1 MSEKRYVIGVDFGT
15 LSARALL
22 IDGKT
27 GQEIA
32 TAEMAYPHAVMD
44 EMLPDGTKLPDRWA
58 LQHPADYTLCLRHVI
73 AEVLREGEVAPEA
86 VAGLGFDFTACTLLA
101 LDAEGVPLCL
111 REEYKGEPHAYAKL
125 WKHHAAQGQAD
136 RINEVAKARG
146 EAFLAL
152 CGERVSSE
160 WELPKILQML
170 EEAPELYAK
179 TARFAEA
186 ADWLYELL
194 CGEICTGAAFAG
206 YKNLWS
212 AENGY
217 PSDAF
222 YRALDPRLAG
232 IVGDKIPARVRPV
245 TDKGGVLHA
254 SGAALIG
261 LPVGTP
267 VALPMIDAHAA
278 MPAVGAVAPGDL
290 VMIIGTSACHILHGA
305 QTEPVPGICGCVREA
320 VAEGVTT
327 FEAGQSAVGDIF
339 AWFVDHLLPQRYAE
353 MAKVRGI
360 SKHALLRE
368 LASALRVGESGLLAL
383 DWWNGNR
390 SILDNADLSGMIL
403 GMTLQTRPEEIY
415 RALLEATA
423 FGSRVILEQ
432 YESGGLAVRNI
443 LAAGGIARKDPLM
456 MQIYADVMGREL
468 RVADTAQAGALG
480 SAIYAAVAGGI
491 YPSLARAA
499 EALAA
504 PCGTV
509 YRPDPA
515 NHGVYS
521 ALYREYRALHSYFGE
536 GGSAVMERLRSIAG
550 K

>member
-27 GQEIA
+27 GRE
-32 TAEMAYPHAVMD
+32 TAVSEMAYPHAVMD
-44 EMLPDGTKLPDRWA
+44 KTLPDGTKLPERWA
-58 LQHPADYTLCLRHVI
+58 LQHPADYTLCLRHI
-73 AEVLREGEVAPEA
+73 ISEVLRESGVVPES
-86 VAGLGFDFTACTLLA
+86 VVGIGFDFTACTLLA

-125 WKHHAAQGQAD
+125 WKHHAAQKQAD
-136 RINEVAKARG
+136 RINALAAARG
-146 EAFLAL
+146 EKFLAF

-170 EEAPELYAK
+170 EEAPELYAR

-194 CGEICTGAAFAG
+194 CDEICTGAAFAG

-212 AENGY
+212 AELGY
-217 PSDAF
+217 PSDDF

-245 TDKGGVLHA
+245 SDKGGVLSA
-254 SGAALIG
+254 RGAALIG
-261 LPVGTP
+261 LPIGTH

-278 MPAVGAVAPGDL
+278 MPAVGAVSPGDF
-290 VMIIGTSACHILHGA
+290 VMIIGTSACHIFHGA
-305 QTEPVPGICGCVREA
+305 QTKAVPGICGCVRES
-320 VAEGVTT
+320 VVEGVTT

-339 AWFVDHLLPQRYAE
+339 AWFVEHLLPQRYE
-353 MAKVRGI
+353 KMAQERGI

-368 LASALRVGESGLLAL
+368 LAGALRVGESGLLAL

-390 SILDNADLSGMIL
+390 SILDHADLSGMIL

-415 RALLEATA
+415 RALLEATV
-423 FGSRVILEQ
+423 FGSRVILDQFEKN
-432 YESGGLAVRNI
+432 GLAVRKI
-443 LAAGGIARKDPLM
+443 LAAGGIARKDSLM
-456 MQIYADVMGREL
+456 MQIYADVLAREIH
-468 RVADTAQAGALG
+468 VADTAQAGALG
-480 SAIYAAVAGGI
+480 SAMYAAVAGGL
-491 YPSLARAA
+491 YPALAQAA
-499 EALAA
+499 EKLAS
-504 PCGTV
+504 PCSTV
-509 YRPDPA
+509 YVPDCA
-515 NHGVYS
+515 RSASYA
-521 ALYREYRALHSYFGE
+521 ALYREYLTLHNYFGE
-536 GGSAVMERLRSIAG
+536 GGNRVMERLRTLAA